1 MAKSRREQ
9 QLDKTRRVEWAY
21 YGVMGLAFALAF
33 GLGASTSTLSWL
45 FVATLVLGGAVWFA
59 QYHANDE
66 LGRLRIVKS
75 WAVVGIFNMF
85 AVCAL
90 LAWYGV
96 KLLPLARSVD
106 FEQLALP
113 FWPIYVLTLLNAL
126 MLPGT
131 GAYLKWRDERA

>member
-66 LGRLRIVKS
+66 LGRLRIVK
-75 WAVVGIFNMF
+75 VGRWS
-85 AVCAL
+85 ASSTCSQCARC
-90 LAWYGV
+90 WH
-96 KLLPLARSVD
+96 
-106 FEQLALP
+106 
-113 FWPIYVLTLLNAL
+113 
-126 MLPGT
+126 GT
-131 GAYLKWRDERA
+131 A